1 MRSKRKRP
9 GWIAQAYEW
18 FLNLPV
24 PVVLA
29 TMWLTGVA
37 LIISVSALALYLFWL
52 SLKIVAG
59 G

>member
-1 MRSKRKRP
+1 MRSKRKRQ

-24 PVVLA
+24 PVILA

-37 LIISVSALALYLFWL
+37 LISVSALVLYLFWL
-52 SLKIVAG
+52 LLKMVAG